1 MVVMLQL
8 SLLFGQPRNGFV
20 TLSRYEKWNRHFWFK
35 QIFEYPTKKKNPL
48 LSKPEQL
55 ALSYRTNKLWTEHR
69 SELSPLTF
77 QA

>member
-20 TLSRYEKWNRHFWFK
+20 TLYRYKKLNRPFWFK
-35 QIFEYPTKKKNPL
+35 QIFEYPTKKNPL

-55 ALSYRTNKLWTEHR
+55 ALSYRTNKHWTEHR